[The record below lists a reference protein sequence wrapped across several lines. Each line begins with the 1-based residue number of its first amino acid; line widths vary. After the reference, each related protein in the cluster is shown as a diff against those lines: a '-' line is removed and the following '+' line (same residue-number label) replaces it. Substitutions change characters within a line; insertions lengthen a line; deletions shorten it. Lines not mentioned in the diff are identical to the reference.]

1 MQLVRL
7 HSNLQEII
15 ASSSGSSGREFNGFV
30 VLEELQNKIIKTL
43 NSIVNVTH
51 EHTRSTSVE
60 LVPKKI
66 GIKNTT
72 RIVLQNPACCEL

>member
-1 MQLVRL
+1 MHPVVVV
-7 HSNLQEII
+7 
-15 ASSSGSSGREFNGFV
+15 AVGSGREFNGFV

-51 EHTRSTSVE
+51 EHTHSTSVE
-60 LVPKKI
+60 LVPKKKI